1 VKIYFPSYE
10 LPEDRAARARREDYE
25 QDRRLGLE
33 EDGLPPEEDDDLR

>member
-1 VKIYFPSYE
+1 MKLYFPSYE

-33 EDGLPPEEDDDLR
+33 EDGTGPEGDDE